1 MPLLTWISISAQS
14 SSWEVCVFGEE
25 LRILCVQ
32 FVVVPFALVCTEYS
46 LDCSE
51 RVSNFV
57 DLFISCFWCLDS
69 GLFVRW
75 KQISLFFASFFVFS
89 LFVFLLPLYPELV

>member
-1 MPLLTWISISAQS
+1 MNRRRAWSSISAQS

-46 LDCSE
+46 LDCSGKDT
-51 RVSNFV
+51 NFV
-57 DLFISCFWCLDS
+57 DLFN
-69 GLFVRW
+69 
-75 KQISLFFASFFVFS
+75 
-89 LFVFLLPLYPELV
+89 

>member
-1 MPLLTWISISAQS
+1 
-14 SSWEVCVFGEE
+14 
-25 LRILCVQ
+25 
-32 FVVVPFALVCTEYS
+32 VCTEYS